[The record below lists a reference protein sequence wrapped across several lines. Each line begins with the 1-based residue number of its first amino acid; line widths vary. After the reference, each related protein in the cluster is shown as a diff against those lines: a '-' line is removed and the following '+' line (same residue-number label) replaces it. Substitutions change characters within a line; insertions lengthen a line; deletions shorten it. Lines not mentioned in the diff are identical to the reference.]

1 MTKRFTKVLVANR
14 GEIAVRVIRGA
25 KKLGYKTVAV
35 YSDADKDSLH
45 VLEAD
50 EAVNIGPSPAKDSY
64 LVIDN
69 IIGAA
74 RQSGAQA
81 IHPGYGFLSER
92 EAFAQAV
99 QDAGLIFIGPD
110 PHSIEAM
117 GNKSASKIRM
127 LAAGVP
133 CVPGYQG
140 DDQSDETL
148 VAEARKA
155 GLPVMVKAAA
165 GGGGRGMRLVHEA
178 AELLANIQSARS
190 EASNA
195 FGSGQLLIEKAVMD
209 ARHVEIQ
216 VFGDRHGNVIHFGER
231 DCSVQRRNQKVVE
244 EAPSPAVNDA
254 LRLKMGAAAVAAA
267 KAVNYVGAGTVE
279 FMLARDGQF
288 YFLEM
293 NTRLQVEHPVTELVY
308 GVDLVEWQ
316 LRVAQGEQLPLTQ
329 DEVLARRK
337 GWAIEVRLC
346 AEDPQQNY
354 MPQSGPVL
362 VWQAPQ
368 GEGGGSQHGIHA
380 ASPHLGVL
388 PGGGSQHGIHAA
400 SPHLGV
406 LPGVRV
412 DTYLRSGAV
421 ISPFYDSMQAKVIAW
436 GEDRETARSRLLH
449 ALEHTT
455 FLGVINNKDYL
466 SAILSHEAFAS
477 GDFSTAFIGQYFP
490 QEQIAA
496 IKPSLRHLALA
507 TVALY
512 LDDAQRLSAEHGLA
526 PEFIGWHSSH
536 ESPANYK
543 LKWRDQET
551 VLNVLVHDGHHFSI
565 GIADTRIEIEVVRA
579 LAHEFHYIVDGVQGK
594 AIIAHHGD
602 MVWLTT
608 EGTTQP
614 YTDISLAPALGVAPG
629 ADGRIV
635 ANSDGKIVA
644 VHVQAGDKVEKGKT
658 LVVLEAMKMEFQ
670 LITPVAG
677 SIETVSVK
685 PGDQV
690 KGRQLLVQVKPDA

>member
-1 MTKRFTKVLVANR
+1 MSKRFTKVLVANR

-25 KKLGYKTVAV
+25 KKLGYQTVAV
-35 YSDADKDSLH
+35 YSDADRDSMH

-50 EAVNIGPSPAKDSY
+50 EAVRIGPAPAKDSY
-64 LVIDN
+64 LVIEN
-69 IIGAA
+69 IIAA
-74 RQSGAQA
+74 AQRSGAQA

-92 EAFAQAV
+92 EAFAKAV

-127 LAAGVP
+127 IAAGVP

-140 DDQSDETL
+140 DDQSDATL
-148 VAEARKA
+148 VAESKKA

-165 GGGGRGMRLVHEA
+165 GGGGRGMRLVHNEA
-178 AELLANIQSARS
+178 DLLANIQSARS
-190 EASNA
+190 EAGNA
-195 FGSGQLLIEKAVMD
+195 FGSGQLLIEKAVMN

-216 VFGDRHGNVIHFGER
+216 IFGDRHGNVIHFGER

-244 EAPSPAVNDA
+244 EAPSPAVDEA

-316 LRVAQGEQLPLTQ
+316 LRVAQGEALPLTQ
-329 DEVLARRK
+329 EQALAQRK

-346 AEDPQQNY
+346 AEDPRDNY
-354 MPQSGPVL
+354 MPQTGPVL
-362 VWQAPQ
+362 AWSAPQ
-368 GEGGGSQHGIHA
+368 GEGI
-380 ASPHLGVL
+380 
-388 PGGGSQHGIHAA
+388 
-400 SPHLGV
+400 
-406 LPGVRV
+406 RV
-412 DTYLRSGAV
+412 DTYLSSGAT

-436 GEDRETARSRLLH
+436 GEDRETARSRLLK
-449 ALEHTT
+449 ALDQTS
-455 FLGVINNKDYL
+455 FLGVISNKDYL
-466 SAILSHEAFAS
+466 GDILSHEAFAS
-477 GDFSTAFIGQYFP
+477 GDFSTAFIGQHFP
-490 QEQIAA
+490 QEQVAA
-496 IKPSLRHLALA
+496 IKPPARHLALA
-507 TVALY
+507 VVALY
-512 LDDAQRLSAEHGLA
+512 LDDAQRLAAESDLS

-536 ESPANYK
+536 EAPAEFK
-543 LKWRDQET
+543 LKWRNEEHD
-551 VLNVLVHDGHHFSI
+551 LDVLVHDGHHFTVDVAGSK
-565 GIADTRIEIEVVRA
+565 IEIDVARA
-579 LAHEFHYIVDGVQGK
+579 LAGEFHYIAEGVQGK
-594 AIIAHHGD
+594 ALIAHDGD
-602 MVWLTT
+602 TVWLTA
-608 EGTTQP
+608 EGVTHC
-614 YTDISLAPALGVAPG
+614 YSDISLAPAEAVAAG
-629 ADGRIV
+629 ADGRIL

-644 VHVQAGDKVEKGKT
+644 VNVEAGQKVEKGAT

-670 LITPVAG
+670 LTTPVSG
-677 SIETVSVK
+677 VIETVSVK
-685 PGDQV
+685 AGDQV